1 MFIRLQARNLA
12 LIEEIVIEFGEGLN
26 ILTGETGA
34 GKSILMNSI
43 ALAMGARASKD
54 VIRGGAK
61 EAYVELVFS
70 VNAAEAARLRP
81 LGITP
86 EDDLVIFS
94 RRITETRSLCQ
105 INGETV
111 PASRAREAG
120 DVLAAVHGQHET
132 ETLLSRAKHLEI
144 LDEFGGSELKTLRE
158 DVRKSVLTWQQAREK
173 SLSFDRDE
181 RARARELDFLR
192 YEIREIEEAS
202 LREGEEEELEAR
214 YKLMNHAKQILS
226 TLNSLSAQLGYDE
239 RGGAGEVISGA
250 VGEMRRIRDLAP
262 DLAELEENLIT
273 LEDTLAGILNDLRR
287 AEEEMTFDPEEF
299 YETEQRLDQIRNIEA
314 KYGNTVEDVLRAL
327 DDREAQV
334 RALENYE
341 EEKAQAEAYCRACE
355 EQARALAEQLS
366 AMRAKAA
373 EEISRRME
381 EVLPEL
387 AFPHVQFSVELTR
400 AEEPG
405 TNGYDRASFLISV
418 NEGQPVRPLE
428 EVASG
433 GELSRIMLGLRSL
446 MAGRDE
452 ISTLIFDEIDAGI
465 SGETARRV
473 AEKMQ
478 EIADGRQVLCITHL
492 PQIAAC
498 ADVHLLIE
506 KTAEGGQTYT
516 RVRPLT
522 EEETVAELARL
533 FYGGAVTDNALS
545 SAREMRA
552 RAKRR

>member
-43 ALAMGARASKD
+43 ALALGGRASKE

-61 EAYVELVFS
+61 EAYAELVFS
-70 VNAAEAARLRP
+70 VNAAEAERLAA

-120 DVLAAVHGQHET
+120 EILAAVHGQHET
-132 ETLLSRAKHLEI
+132 ETLLSRTRHLAI
-144 LDEFGGSELKTLRE
+144 LDEFGGSELKALRE
-158 DVRKSVLTWQQAREK
+158 EVRRAVTLWQKAK
-173 SLSFDRDE
+173 ADSLSFDRDE
-181 RARARELDFLR
+181 RTRARELDFLR
-192 YEIREIEEAS
+192 YEINEIEEAA
-202 LREGEEEELEAR
+202 LREGEEEELETR
-214 YKLMNHAKQILS
+214 YKLMNHAKQVLS
-226 TLNSLSAQLGYDE
+226 TLRGISGALGYDE
-239 RGGAGEVISGA
+239 SGGAGEAISSA

-262 DLAELEENLIT
+262 GLAELEGNLIT
-273 LEDTLAGILNDLRR
+273 LEDMLSGVLSDLRR
-287 AEEEMTFDPEEF
+287 AEEDMTFDPEEF
-299 YETEQRLDQIRNIEA
+299 YETEQRLDAIRNIEA
-314 KYGNTVEDVLRAL
+314 KYGNTVEDVMAAL
-327 DDREAQV
+327 ADREAQV
-334 RALENYE
+334 QALVNYE
-341 EEKAQAEAYCRACE
+341 EEKAKAEQLCRERE
-355 EQARALAEQLS
+355 EEARALAEQLS
-366 AMRAKAA
+366 ELRAKAA

-387 AFPHVQFSVELTR
+387 AFTHSEFSVELER
-400 AEEPG
+400 ADEPG
-405 TNGYDRASFLISV
+405 PNGYDRASFQISV

-452 ISTLIFDEIDAGI
+452 ISTMTSTRSTLASAARPRCASRRRCRRSRRDARCSASRI
-465 SGETARRV
+465 CRRSPR
-473 AEKMQ
+473 APT
-478 EIADGRQVLCITHL
+478 CI
-492 PQIAAC
+492 C
-498 ADVHLLIE
+498 
-506 KTAEGGQTYT
+506 
-516 RVRPLT
+516 
-522 EEETVAELARL
+522 
-533 FYGGAVTDNALS
+533 
-545 SAREMRA
+545 
-552 RAKRR
+552 